1 MKPERLLQTGS
12 PRARELLASLA
23 EDVPPDPTGGAERVL
38 RALDLPTSGAPRP
51 SNSLGRGPRRY
62 FSLAAIVVGVIG
74 VTSFATLMVDRHAP
88 LDTAAAPLVQAVDPA
103 VASPNEAM
111 NAPPAPEAASENAAA
126 SSPSVDVHALATA
139 PSPNAHAS
147 APARVTRTAPV
158 TTTNAPPPPAARE
171 TPDELQLLER
181 AQTAAARGRAGEAL
195 ALVAEHRRE
204 FPRGSFSMEMSVIEV
219 EALAREGRIDEAARR
234 GERLL
239 ESHPA
244 SPYARRVEAVIR
256 LRDRKDLPR

>member
-1 MKPERLLQTGS
+1 MKHPERLLQSGS

-23 EDVPPDPTGGAERVL
+23 EDVPPDPAAGAERVL
-38 RALDLPTSGAPRP
+38 RALDLPVSGTPR
-51 SNSLGRGPRRY
+51 SSGSLSLATRRY
-62 FSLAAIVVGVIG
+62 FPLAAIVVGVIG
-74 VTSFATLMVDRHAP
+74 VTSFATLIESRPSSSDVAAGPVAQTFEPAVVTPQAP
-88 LDTAAAPLVQAVDPA
+88 LD
-103 VASPNEAM
+103 VA
-111 NAPPAPEAASENAAA
+111 PAPEAIDDIAAA

-139 PSPNAHAS
+139 PSPAPRAPGS
-147 APARVTRTAPV
+147 VRTARGAPAV
-158 TTTNAPPPPAARE
+158 TTNAPAPARE
-171 TPDELQLLER
+171 TPDELRLLER
-181 AQTAAARGRAGEAL
+181 AQTAAARGRPDEAL

-204 FPRGSFSMEMSVIEV
+204 FPQGTFSMEMSVIEV
-219 EALAREGRIDEAARR
+219 EALARAGRVEEAARR